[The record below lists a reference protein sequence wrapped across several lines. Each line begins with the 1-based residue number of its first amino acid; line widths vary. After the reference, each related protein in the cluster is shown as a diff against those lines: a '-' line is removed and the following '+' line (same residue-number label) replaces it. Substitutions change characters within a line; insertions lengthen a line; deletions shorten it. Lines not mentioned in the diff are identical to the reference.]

1 MADTPQDHLLD
12 WLRDAHAMEEQAITM
27 LEAQA
32 SRLENYPALRRRV
45 QEHLHQTR
53 AQAALVRGC
62 IERYGSSTSGL
73 KDMGGKFMATLQGLG
88 GSMAADEVIKGSM
101 ASYAFE
107 NLEIAAYTALIAAA
121 EACGDAETRAICETI
136 LDEERA
142 MADWLEAA
150 LPETVRQFLMRDMAE
165 TGTAKR

>member
-53 AQAALVRGC
+53 AQAALVRGLH
-62 IERYGSSTSGL
+62 RALRQFDLLRPQGH
-73 KDMGGKFMATLQGLG
+73 GGKFMATLQ
-88 GSMAADEVIKGSM
+88 AWADRWPR
-101 ASYAFE
+101 
-107 NLEIAAYTALIAAA
+107 
-121 EACGDAETRAICETI
+121 TR
-136 LDEERA
+136 
-142 MADWLEAA
+142 
-150 LPETVRQFLMRDMAE
+150 
-165 TGTAKR
+165 